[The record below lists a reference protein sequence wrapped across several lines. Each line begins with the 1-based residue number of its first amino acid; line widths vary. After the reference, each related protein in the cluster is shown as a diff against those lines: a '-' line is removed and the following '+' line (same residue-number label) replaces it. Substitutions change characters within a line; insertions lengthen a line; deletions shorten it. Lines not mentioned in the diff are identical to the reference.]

1 MNIGRFISTN
11 SFINRILISV
21 LLRLNVFFGDKLYLK
36 LLYRLYTGK
45 RLNFYNPKSFTEK
58 LQWLK
63 IYNRKPEYTKMVDKY
78 AVKKYVAST
87 IGDEYIIPTLGVWN
101 TPNEIEWDKL
111 PNQFVLKTTHGGGS
125 AGVAIC
131 LDKETLD
138 KPKVLAQLKKS
149 YKINLY
155 RYYREWP
162 YKNVKKRIIAEQF
175 MRDSLSKE
183 LIDYKFYCFNGKPH
197 FCQVI
202 RNRHSS
208 ETIDF
213 FDMEWKHQN
222 FVGLNP
228 LANNSTIYI
237 ARPYNWNTMIDIC
250 RRLSVNIPFVRV
262 DLYEINRRVYF
273 GEMTFFPAAGFG
285 HFTPG
290 EWDIKIGELLSLT
303 K

>member
-78 AVKKYVAST
+78 AVKKYVASM

-101 TPNEIEWDKL
+101 TPDEIEWGKL

-290 EWDIKIGELLSLT
+290 EWDIKIGELLSFT